1 MYKLIRT
8 TPEGSQVLTFQSK
21 AEVDAALTAWG
32 VDPNSVDIQVN
43 TETESDEDMVFAND
57 FDFDTAT
64 PEQLVRF
71 RELVDRRLLTLV
83 NALELALAVKAT
95 GSKSPLELAGIDMVS
110 IPACTVETLMMI
122 VESYAE
128 RVMGRLDEAIAN
140 NNKKPRNLFGNN

>member
-83 NALELALAVKAT
+83 NALELALAVKTT